1 MCLPMPLSWPEL
13 LILFSLAMKKLF
25 ILMRDHLFILSFLS
39 LVLGVIS
46 VKILLHGISEVF
58 LPIVSYRTFMVPQLI
73 FKSFIHL
80 EFIFVYGISWW
91 SSCIFF
97 HVAVQISQNYLLKRL
112 FLLHFIFLPL
122 LSNIN

>member
-25 ILMRDHLFILSFLS
+25 ILMRYHLFILSFLS

-73 FKSFIHL
+73 FKPFIYL
-80 EFIFVYGISWW
+80 EFFCVGDVSW
-91 SSCIFF
+91 
-97 HVAVQISQNYLLKRL
+97 
-112 FLLHFIFLPL
+112 
-122 LSNIN
+122 